1 MNTAESLSQKAVLN
15 NPQAE
20 SIFQQ
25 AGLKSTASRLAV
37 VAVLA
42 NNNFQLTHQDLLK
55 QLADNFDRVTLYR
68 VLDWLLQHHI
78 IHRIA
83 GEDRAWRF
91 QLNANRPAPI
101 ESSNKKLLS
110 TATVSS
116 RNISAKKMLNQH
128 SHAHFQCSQCGK
140 IFCLDDVHPK
150 LSSSIPAH
158 FTVDTIELNIK
169 GKCADCQSR

>member
-1 MNTAESLSQKAVLN
+1 MNIAEPISSQAT
-15 NPQAE
+15 PQAE
-20 SIFQQ
+20 LIFRE

-42 NNNFQLTHQDLLK
+42 KNNFPLTHQELLK
-55 QLADNFDRVTLYR
+55 QLANNFDRVTLYR
-68 VLDWLLQHHI
+68 VLDWLLLHRI

-91 QLNANRPAPI
+91 QLNANNASPNATSDNRLFSPTAVL
-101 ESSNKKLLS
+101 SS
-110 TATVSS
+110 
-116 RNISAKKMLNQH
+116 KKMLSQH
-128 SHAHFQCSQCGK
+128 SHAHFQCSECGK

-158 FTVDTIELNIK
+158 FTVDSIELNIK
-169 GKCADCQSR
+169 GKCADCQQLTPTR